1 MTGSSVRIR
10 LVALGL
16 RDARRDRAKLFAWPR
31 GVTGN
36 TSDSG
41 SEESWF
47 DPRRGF
53 FNLEGWPSGSRRRPA
68 KALGS
73 QGPRGFESHSLRYI
87 VSVIRCT
94 IVVYANTADKVI
106 TLDTQHGFVH

>member
-16 RDARRDRAKLFAWPR
+16 RDARRDRAKLIAWPR
-31 GVTGN
+31 GVSGN

-47 DPRRGF
+47 DPRRGY

-73 QGPRGFESHSLRYI
+73 QGPRGFESHSLRWSSASRGGR
-87 VSVIRCT
+87 VCEGRMAERLKAHDWKSC
-94 IVVYANTADKVI
+94 
-106 TLDTQHGFVH
+106 G